1 MNAKEMFENI
11 CYRKRVS
18 DDCILYENGNYIMCN
33 IIEFCLKDKTIYSF
47 TNSEVGREAKS
58 LSVNELK
65 AINKQC
71 EELGWLEEEEKAE
84 TNYEHFKDEIVQ
96 NVKYKLAVVNGE
108 PKPCEDT
115 NCDECDFNNCDC
127 CGEKRFEW
135 LASPYKKPTYK
146 LSQFEYDLLSVHKD
160 YKTYNNIANQIH
172 LFKMREKGYFKDV
185 DTNIPIREILDN
197 CEVIKR

>member
-1 MNAKEMFENI
+1 MTALEMFENI

-71 EELGWLEEEEKAE
+71 EELGWLESDPKQE
-84 TNYEHFKDEIVQ
+84 TNLEHYFDELLKVG
-96 NVKYKLAVVNGE
+96 NRFTFMNGKIKSCNSVMCSKCVFE
-108 PKPCEDT
+108 S
-115 NCDECDFNNCDC
+115 DC
-127 CGEKRFEW
+127 GVKRFKW
-135 LASPYKKPTYK
+135 LASSYVKPTYK
-146 LSQFEYDLLSVHKD
+146 LSQFEFDLLNA
-160 YKTYNNIANQIH
+160 YKNSGMRRCISNYGTLLELYKKGH
-172 LFKMREKGYFKDV
+172 FKEIG
-185 DTNIPIREILDN
+185 TSIPIHEILDN
-197 CEVIKR
+197 YEVIK

>member
-1 MNAKEMFENI
+1 MTALEMFENI

-71 EELGWLEEEEKAE
+71 EELGWLESDPKQE
-84 TNYEHFKDEIVQ
+84 TNLEHYFDELLKVG
-96 NVKYKLAVVNGE
+96 NCFTFMNGKIKSCNSVMCSKCVFE
-108 PKPCEDT
+108 S
-115 NCDECDFNNCDC
+115 DC
-127 CGEKRFEW
+127 GVKRFKW
-135 LASPYKKPTYK
+135 LASSYVKPTYK
-146 LSQFEYDLLSVHKD
+146 LSQFEFDLLNA
-160 YKTYNNIANQIH
+160 YKNSG
-172 LFKMREKGYFKDV
+172 MRRCISNYGTLLELYKKGYFKEIG
-185 DTNIPIREILDN
+185 TSIPIHEILDN
-197 CEVIKR
+197 YEVIK

>member
-1 MNAKEMFENI
+1 MTALEMFENI

-71 EELGWLEEEEKAE
+71 EELGWLESDPKQE
-84 TNYEHFKDEIVQ
+84 TNLEHYFDELLKVG
-96 NVKYKLAVVNGE
+96 NRFTFMNGKIKSCNSVMCSKCVFE
-108 PKPCEDT
+108 S
-115 NCDECDFNNCDC
+115 DC
-127 CGEKRFEW
+127 GVKRFKW
-135 LASPYKKPTYK
+135 LASSYVKPTYK
-146 LSQFEYDLLSVHKD
+146 LSQFEFDLLNA
-160 YKTYNNIANQIH
+160 YKNSG
-172 LFKMREKGYFKDV
+172 MRRCISNYGTLLELYKKGYFKEIG
-185 DTNIPIREILDN
+185 TSIPIHEILDN
-197 CEVIKR
+197 YEVIK

>member
-71 EELGWLEEEEKAE
+71 EELGWLESDPKQE
-84 TNYEHFKDEIVQ
+84 TNLEHYFDELLKVG
-96 NVKYKLAVVNGE
+96 NRFTFMNGKIKSCNSVMCSKCVFE
-108 PKPCEDT
+108 S
-115 NCDECDFNNCDC
+115 DC
-127 CGEKRFEW
+127 GVKRFKW
-135 LASPYKKPTYK
+135 LASSYVKPTYK
-146 LSQFEYDLLSVHKD
+146 LSQFEFDLLNA
-160 YKTYNNIANQIH
+160 YKNSG
-172 LFKMREKGYFKDV
+172 MRRCISNYGTLLELYKKGYFKEIG
-185 DTNIPIREILDN
+185 TSIPIHEILDN
-197 CEVIKR
+197 YEVIK

>member
-71 EELGWLEEEEKAE
+71 EELGWLESDPKQE
-84 TNYEHFKDEIVQ
+84 TNLEHYFDELLKVG
-96 NVKYKLAVVNGE
+96 NRFTFMNGKIKSCNSVMCSKCVFE
-108 PKPCEDT
+108 S
-115 NCDECDFNNCDC
+115 DC
-127 CGEKRFEW
+127 GVKRFKW
-135 LASPYKKPTYK
+135 LASSYVKPTYK
-146 LSQFEYDLLSVHKD
+146 LSQFEFDLLNA
-160 YKTYNNIANQIH
+160 YKNSG
-172 LFKMREKGYFKDV
+172 MRRCISNYGTLLELYKKGYFKEIG
-185 DTNIPIREILDN
+185 TNIPIHEILDN
-197 CEVIKR
+197 YEVIK

>member
-1 MNAKEMFENI
+1 MFENI

-71 EELGWLEEEEKAE
+71 EELGWLESDPKQE
-84 TNYEHFKDEIVQ
+84 TNLEHYFDELLKVG
-96 NVKYKLAVVNGE
+96 NRFTFMNGKIKSCNSVMCSKCVFE
-108 PKPCEDT
+108 S
-115 NCDECDFNNCDC
+115 DC
-127 CGEKRFEW
+127 GVKRFKW
-135 LASPYKKPTYK
+135 LASSYVKPTYK
-146 LSQFEYDLLSVHKD
+146 LSQFEFDLLNA
-160 YKTYNNIANQIH
+160 YKNSG
-172 LFKMREKGYFKDV
+172 MRRCISNYGTLLELYKKGYFKEIG
-185 DTNIPIREILDN
+185 TSIPIHEILDN
-197 CEVIKR
+197 YEVIK

>member
-1 MNAKEMFENI
+1 MTALEMFENI

-71 EELGWLEEEEKAE
+71 EELGWLESDPKQE
-84 TNYEHFKDEIVQ
+84 TNLEHYFDELLKVG
-96 NVKYKLAVVNGE
+96 NRFTFMNGKIKSCNSVMCSKCVFE
-108 PKPCEDT
+108 S
-115 NCDECDFNNCDC
+115 DC
-127 CGEKRFEW
+127 GVKRFKW
-135 LASPYKKPTYK
+135 LASSYVKPTYK
-146 LSQFEYDLLSVHKD
+146 LSRFEFDLLNA
-160 YKTYNNIANQIH
+160 YKNSG
-172 LFKMREKGYFKDV
+172 MRRCISNYGTLLELYKKGYFKEIG
-185 DTNIPIREILDN
+185 TSIPIHEILDN
-197 CEVIKR
+197 YEVIK